1 MTLTKIIMDEQM
13 KICSKCG
20 ELKPVSDYDMC
31 RGCPV
36 SYCKDC
42 SKTQRDSHFIAALE
56 TAEFKGFADWLRTV
70 YQPRTAHNYYR
81 LYLNV
86 MKVRT
91 NDQIIGSVK
100 DDTINQF
107 VRDYM
112 AETGPASRGRSGYL
126 SACRR
131 YAEYVESI
139 K

>member
-56 TAEFKGFADWLRTV
+56 TAEFREFADWLRTV
-70 YQPRTAHNYYR
+70 YQPHTAHNYYR
-81 LYLNV
+81 LYQNV
-86 MKVRT
+86 KKVRT
-91 NDQIIGSVK
+91 DEQILDAIK
-100 DDTINQF
+100 DDTIDQF
-107 VRDYM
+107 VRDYL
-112 AETGPASRGRSGYL
+112 AETGPVSRGRSGYL

-131 YAEYVESI
+131 YGDFIDSI